1 MIANQVF
8 VFFWSIVIGAILAL
22 IFDFFRISRRK
33 GNTKNWVVYVEDVFY
48 WIIVAVMII
57 ASAFITN
64 DGELRGYMFIGY
76 GIGAIFY
83 LILFSKMLIKIISG
97 ILDFIENIVKKLV
110 ECMMKI
116 KYKFNF
122 KKKNVNN

>member
-83 LILFSKMLIKIISG
+83 LILFIIKKYFHLLIYSV
-97 ILDFIENIVKKLV
+97 FN
-110 ECMMKI
+110 
-116 KYKFNF
+116 YKF
-122 KKKNVNN
+122 VSICLI

>member
-1 MIANQVF
+1 MIANQVY

-97 ILDFIENIVKKLV
+97 ILDFIENIVKRLV
-110 ECMMKI
+110 EGMMKI
-116 KYKFNF
+116 KDKMNL

>member
-97 ILDFIENIVKKLV
+97 ILDFIENIVKRLV

-116 KYKFNF
+116 KDKFNF

>member
-116 KYKFNF
+116 KDKFNF

>member
-1 MIANQVF
+1 
-8 VFFWSIVIGAILAL
+8 
-22 IFDFFRISRRK
+22 
-33 GNTKNWVVYVEDVFY
+33 
-48 WIIVAVMII
+48 MII

-116 KYKFNF
+116 KDKFNF

>member
-83 LILFSKMLIKIISG
+83 LILFSKILIKIISG

-116 KYKFNF
+116 KDKFNF

>member
-48 WIIVAVMII
+48 WIIVAIMII

-110 ECMMKI
+110 ECMVKI
-116 KYKFNF
+116 KDKFNF
-122 KKKNVNN
+122 KKKDVNN

>member
-97 ILDFIENIVKKLV
+97 ILDFIENIVKRLV
-110 ECMMKI
+110 EGMMKI
-116 KYKFNF
+116 KDKFNF

>member
-33 GNTKNWVVYVEDVFY
+33 GRTKNWVVYVQDVFY
-48 WIIVAVMII
+48 WIIVAIMII

-83 LILFSKMLIKIISG
+83 LILFSKILIKIISG
-97 ILDFIENIVKKLV
+97 ILDFIENIVKKFI
-110 ECMMKI
+110 ECIVKI
-116 KYKFNF
+116 KDKFNF

>member
-116 KYKFNF
+116 KDKFNF
-122 KKKNVNN
+122 KKKDVNN

>member
-97 ILDFIENIVKKLV
+97 ILDFIENIVKRLV
-110 ECMMKI
+110 ECMMRI
-116 KYKFNF
+116 KDKFNF

>member
-97 ILDFIENIVKKLV
+97 ILDCIENIVKKLV

-116 KYKFNF
+116 KDKFNF

>member
-1 MIANQVF
+1 MIANQVY

-97 ILDFIENIVKKLV
+97 ILDFIENIVKRLV

-116 KYKFNF
+116 KDKFNF

>member
-76 GIGAIFY
+76 GIGTIFY

-116 KYKFNF
+116 KDKFNF